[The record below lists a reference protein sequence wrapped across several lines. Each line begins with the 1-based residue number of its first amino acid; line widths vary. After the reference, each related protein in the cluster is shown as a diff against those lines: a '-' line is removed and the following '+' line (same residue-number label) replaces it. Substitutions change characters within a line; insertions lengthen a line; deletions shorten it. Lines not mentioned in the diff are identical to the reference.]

1 MTLPETIP
9 EEDFVERYLE
19 PMSGTPRVIQ
29 IGANEGRFEYAKVDG
44 KDFLFDFLHTHPHWQ
59 ALLIEPIP
67 PIFDR
72 LRENYSG
79 HPGIINFLNC
89 AITESVEQRALQVSG
104 KDGKSSRL
112 VEGGAEDVSDT
123 VLVQCLSYPIACRI
137 MNWTSVD
144 FVKIDAEG
152 YDERIVHQI
161 LDAKADIA
169 LPTTLMWEQIGPE
182 RLKTTE
188 RVTAAGYH
196 VMRTGLT
203 KKGNDNYL
211 DFVAVRRTA
220 AES

>member
-112 VEGGAEDVSDT
+112 VEGGRRRRVGHRT
-123 VLVQCLSYPIACRI
+123 CTMPVLPNRMSHHELDIGGLCQNRCR
-137 MNWTSVD
+137 
-144 FVKIDAEG
+144 
-152 YDERIVHQI
+152 
-161 LDAKADIA
+161 
-169 LPTTLMWEQIGPE
+169 
-182 RLKTTE
+182 
-188 RVTAAGYH
+188 RV
-196 VMRTGLT
+196 R
-203 KKGNDNYL
+203 
-211 DFVAVRRTA
+211 
-220 AES
+220 